1 LKFGGAL
8 FYIGVED
15 LGLQFEG
22 TLVIIVINFSHIVDD
37 LGEGVLHQ
45 VE

>member
-1 LKFGGAL
+1 LKFGGV
-8 FYIGVED
+8 FYIEVEK
-15 LGLQFEG
+15 LGIEFEG
-22 TLVIIVINFSHIVDD
+22 TLVNIVINFSYIVDD

>member
-1 LKFGGAL
+1 V
-8 FYIGVED
+8 FYIGFEK
-15 LGLQFEG
+15 LGIEFEG
-22 TLVIIVINFSHIVDD
+22 TLVNIVINFLYIVDD